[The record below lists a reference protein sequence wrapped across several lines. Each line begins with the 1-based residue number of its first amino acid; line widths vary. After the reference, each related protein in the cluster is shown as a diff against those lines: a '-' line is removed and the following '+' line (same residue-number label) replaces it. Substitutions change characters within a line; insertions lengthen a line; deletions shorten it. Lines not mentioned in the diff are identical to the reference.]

1 MKNAP
6 KEQLNASNDSL
17 NASNGSLNA
26 SDGSLNASDEKD
38 TLPFFFTESEIICIF
53 AVEKGYNLIFPKP
66 LPRFGTAFV
75 YFCRKNK
82 EIWTTTEDKV

>member
-1 MKNAP
+1 MKKAP
-6 KEQLNASNDSL
+6 DEQLNASNDSL

-53 AVEKGYNLIFPKP
+53 AVEKG
-66 LPRFGTAFV
+66 
-75 YFCRKNK
+75 
-82 EIWTTTEDKV
+82 

>member
-1 MKNAP
+1 MKKAP

-17 NASNGSLNA
+17 NASNDSLNA

-66 LPRFGTAFV
+66 LPRFGTTFV